1 MSRPSTVFW
10 IASRKVAA
18 REKDSRYVVRLALC
32 LLTGCLDF
40 CGFSHGD
47 ANAKYLFSYTNPD
60 GTTASGEFT
69 TNQYGQ
75 DSFDA
80 GTDTDC
86 SQVTVT
92 KDESSDEAMLEESAV

>member
-1 MSRPSTVFW
+1 MK
-10 IASRKVAA
+10 KVPVTLCA
-18 REKDSRYVVRLALC
+18 LALC

-47 ANAKYLFSYTNPD
+47 ANSKYKYSYTNPN
-60 GTTASGEFT
+60 GTTTSGDFT
-69 TNQYGQ
+69 TNEYGQ
-75 DSFDA
+75 GSFEV

-86 SQVTVT
+86 SKVTIT